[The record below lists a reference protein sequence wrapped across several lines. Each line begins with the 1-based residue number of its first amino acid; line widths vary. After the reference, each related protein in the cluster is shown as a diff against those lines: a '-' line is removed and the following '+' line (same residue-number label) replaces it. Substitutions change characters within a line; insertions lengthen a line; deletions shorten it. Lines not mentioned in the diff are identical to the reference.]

1 MRERS
6 GRRGR
11 PRSGA
16 LVTIPSIYQVLL
28 YFYFCVKLKT
38 SAVSTIDGMVE
49 TQFCKLR
56 GIRTLDLCF
65 IFV

>member
-28 YFYFCVKLKT
+28 YFCVKLKT

-56 GIRTLDLCF
+56 GILTLDLCF